1 MQAPVVGI
9 IVVLVGII
17 GLVAGFFLRKYLGEA
32 KVGFA
37 EERAQKLLAEAKKDG
52 EAKKKEDLLEAKE
65 QIHNLRAESD
75 RENREV
81 RKNLQR
87 LEKRIVQGEES
98 LANRLDEIGRRE
110 KALILEEQKITQRSS
125 DLEKIYT
132 EEKERLEKLA
142 ELSVEEARELLLKKV
157 EEETRRDSAKLI
169 REIETRAREDGEKR
183 ARNIISLAIQRLSSD
198 QVAETTVSVVPLP
211 NDDMKGRI
219 IGREGRNIRAFEK
232 LTGINL
238 IIDDT
243 PEAVILSGF
252 NPLRR
257 EIARLTLEK
266 LIIDGRIHPAR
277 IEEMFEKATNEV
289 EAEIREEGEQAAFE
303 VGVQGLHPEL
313 IRVLGKLKFRTS
325 YGQNVLR
332 HSVEVAH
339 LAGIMAA
346 ELGSDIKLAKRGG
359 FLHDIGKAIDQEV
372 EGAHGTLGSELAK
385 RLGETPQVCHAIE
398 GHHGEVD
405 PTTVEAVLV
414 QSADALSAAR
424 PGARRETLESY
435 IKRLEKLETIADSYE
450 GVEKAYAMQ
459 AGREIRVMVK
469 PEKIADNATDLMAK
483 EVAKRIEDEMEYP
496 GQVKVTVIR
505 EHRAIEYAK

>member
-132 EEKERLEKLA
+132 EEKERLERLA

-450 GVEKAYAMQ
+450 GVEKTYAMQ

-469 PEKIADNATDLMAK
+469 PEKIADNATDLLAK
-483 EVAKRIEDEMEYP
+483 EVAQRIEEEMEYP

-505 EHRAIEYAK
+505 EHRAVEYAK

>member
-132 EEKERLEKLA
+132 EEKERLERLA

-469 PEKIADNATDLMAK
+469 PEKIADNATDLLAK
-483 EVAKRIEDEMEYP
+483 EVAQRIEEEMEYP

-505 EHRAIEYAK
+505 EHRAVEYAK

>member
-132 EEKERLEKLA
+132 EEKERLERLA

-469 PEKIADNATDLMAK
+469 PEKIADHATDLLAK
-483 EVAKRIEDEMEYP
+483 EVAQRIEEEMEYP

-505 EHRAIEYAK
+505 EHRAVEYAK

>member
-132 EEKERLEKLA
+132 EEKERLERLA

-450 GVEKAYAMQ
+450 GVEKTYAMQ

-469 PEKIADNATDLMAK
+469 PEKIADHATDLLAK
-483 EVAKRIEDEMEYP
+483 EVAQRIEEEMEYP

-505 EHRAIEYAK
+505 EHRAVEYAK

>member
-450 GVEKAYAMQ
+450 GVEKTYAMQ

-469 PEKIADNATDLMAK
+469 PEKIADNATDLLAK
-483 EVAKRIEDEMEYP
+483 EVAQRIEEEMEYP

-505 EHRAIEYAK
+505 EHRAVEYAK

>member
-132 EEKERLEKLA
+132 EEKERLERLA

-289 EAEIREEGEQAAFE
+289 DAEVREEGEQAAFE

-450 GVEKAYAMQ
+450 GVEKTYAMQ

-469 PEKIADNATDLMAK
+469 PEKIADNATDLLAK
-483 EVAKRIEDEMEYP
+483 EVAQRIEEEMEYP

-505 EHRAIEYAK
+505 EHRAVEYAK

>member
-132 EEKERLEKLA
+132 EEKERLERLA

-266 LIIDGRIHPAR
+266 LIVDGRIHPAR

-469 PEKIADNATDLMAK
+469 PEKIADHATDLLAK
-483 EVAKRIEDEMEYP
+483 EVAQRIEEEMEYP

-505 EHRAIEYAK
+505 EHRAVEYAK

>member
-132 EEKERLEKLA
+132 EEKERLERLA

-372 EGAHGTLGSELAK
+372 EGPHGTLGSELAK

-469 PEKIADNATDLMAK
+469 PEKIADHATDLLAK
-483 EVAKRIEDEMEYP
+483 EVAQRIEEEMEYP

-505 EHRAIEYAK
+505 EHRAVEYAK